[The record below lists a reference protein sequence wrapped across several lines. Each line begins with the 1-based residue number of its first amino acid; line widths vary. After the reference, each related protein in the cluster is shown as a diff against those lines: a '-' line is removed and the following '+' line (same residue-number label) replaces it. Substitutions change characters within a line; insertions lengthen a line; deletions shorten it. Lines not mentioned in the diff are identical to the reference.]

1 VARATAVLNSYLRIH
16 LDKEDVHLYPILR
29 ERTTDDEQASIGKIL
44 ASKTPPERSPSQ
56 VQWPFPLLD
65 LDDQVNVTR
74 VWMSLMPPPVFAMIK
89 PLIKKNVA
97 ENWVQ
102 LRARITI

>member
-1 VARATAVLNSYLRIH
+1 
-16 LDKEDVHLYPILR
+16 
-29 ERTTDDEQASIGKIL
+29 
-44 ASKTPPERSPSQ
+44 
-56 VQWPFPLLD
+56 
-65 LDDQVNVTR
+65 
-74 VWMSLMPPPVFAMIK
+74 MSLMPPPVFAMIK